1 MHRKKDRKIAKVMK
15 AKGVKKLS
23 KNQRKKLKNQF
34 K

>member
-15 AKGVKKLS
+15 QKGVKKLS
-23 KNQRKKLKNQF
+23 KNQRKKLKNAF

>member
-1 MHRKKDRKIAKVMK
+1 MHRKKARKIAKVMK
-15 AKGVKKLS
+15 QKGVKRLS

>member
-1 MHRKKDRKIAKVMK
+1 MHRKKSRQIAKVLK
-15 AKGVKKLS
+15 KKGVKKLS

>member
-15 AKGVKKLS
+15 EKGVKRLS
-23 KNQRKKLKNQF
+23 KNQKKKLKNQF